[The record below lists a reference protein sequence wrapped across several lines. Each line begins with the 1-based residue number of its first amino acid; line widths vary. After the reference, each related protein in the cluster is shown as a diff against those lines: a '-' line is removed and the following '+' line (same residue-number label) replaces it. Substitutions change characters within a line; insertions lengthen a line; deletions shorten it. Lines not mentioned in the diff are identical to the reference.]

1 MKNIALLAAIAGLCI
16 FIGCAK
22 QESNSDQISET
33 PENIETRLGEDLVI
47 TLVSNPTTGYSWRMS
62 EPLPGILEL
71 AGKEF
76 KPAENMGNIAGAG
89 GVEEWT
95 LKSIEKGKATVSFE
109 YVRPWEKDK
118 PPVKRR
124 TFLITSK

>member
-1 MKNIALLAAIAGLCI
+1 MKNTVLLTSIVGLTI

-22 QESNSDQISET
+22 QESNSDQVSET

-47 TLVSNPTTGYSWRMS
+47 TLESNPTTGYSWRLS

-71 AGKEF
+71 VGKEF
-76 KPAENMGNIAGAG
+76 KPAENMENIAGAG
-89 GVEEWT
+89 GIEEWT
-95 LKSIEKGKATVSFE
+95 LKSIEKGRAAVSFE